1 MGVIQ
6 GQRVSAL
13 RKEFLVDEDYATN
26 GFYTSEK
33 YFEITETKEGKT
45 TPPQRNENLLEHLIT
60 EDSGL
65 RLVSSTPKVF
75 AAINENDFNEDFYLS
90 EEELDSYVDGFVEAI
105 KAKADNIFTGLI
117 DSGTNQVD
125 LVDSALDDIDIKLS
139 LYRSFKSLYNKWVSN
154 SEVSGNLASGYFFN
168 NYGQNDNRTLFDHF
182 KFINRANQ
190 DIGGIAVVD
199 VSYLSNLSSTK
210 NGQGPTQTLYQSLTN
225 LLSKNNFD
233 FWPLPSNTDL
243 STSSQSDE
251 DIKDIF
257 RPLDFYTEKPVGPTF
272 NCVYVGGST
281 RAVNDIGGDEEYSCS
296 TEKTNFEYKPDSF
309 DLTEETD
316 WPEEFKKENEGL
328 IVFKVKYGSESQNH
342 FSSIELDQAE
352 FRETQESL
360 IIIDTLTNPEKGSS
374 PSQIGKGNSIFNL
387 YLTRSYNCKVTG
399 LGNMSIQPLMYF
411 KLENTPM
418 FRGTYL
424 IKDVKHTITAHN
436 IKTEFTGMRQ
446 NRVTVP
452 LVTDALSILDLTL
465 SNVALDDETTSLT
478 ASFGSGSVTPSDLGG
493 LSEFNDSTIA
503 GFVDPRKGKKFVDGL
518 DSEQKNNI
526 KIIVEKLKEKG
537 ITQPFALAAVLA
549 ICSKESSLIA
559 KSERFTYSAKRL
571 TEVFP
576 SKFPTEQSA
585 IDGGFVNPNTKK
597 ADNETYQKKIA
608 NQMYGGRY
616 GNNENPKGI
625 SDLSDDGWNYRGN
638 GFNQLTFKGSYIK
651 QKENSG
657 VDILANPYLL
667 NQPEPA
673 ARVVA
678 AFMEKRIRS
687 LQSSGKISAYGAT
700 GANDFSDI
708 TNAVLAYYH
717 CNTGTG
723 KSVAEIKSKLT
734 GNLGGMK
741 KAQERAPFLLE
752 YIKTNGLV

>member
-1 MGVIQ
+1 MAATQ
-6 GQRVSAL
+6 SRKKVSAL
-13 RKEFLVDEDYATN
+13 RIKFKIDDERNQAVSSSDVIDIN
-26 GFYTSEK
+26 IQS
-33 YFEITETKEGKT
+33 TEDNVA
-45 TPPQRNENLLEHLIT
+45 PQKNSVQLFEHLIT
-60 EDSGL
+60 EDSET
-65 RLVSSTPKVF
+65 RLVSSTPKIF
-75 AAINENDFNEDFYLS
+75 AAINEKDFNDDFYLS
-90 EEELDSYVDGFVEAI
+90 EEELDIYIEGFMLGI
-105 KAKADNIFTGLI
+105 KENIGDVFTGLLNE
-117 DSGTNQVD
+117 GTTQKD
-125 LVDSALDDIDIKLS
+125 LIESALDDIDIKLS
-139 LYRSFKSLYNKWVSN
+139 LYRSFKSLNDKWISN
-154 SEVSGNLASGYFFN
+154 SEVSGDLTSGYFFN
-168 NYGQNDNRTLFDHF
+168 NYGQKDSRTLFDHF

-190 DIGGIAVVD
+190 DVGGLAVID
-199 VSYLSNLSSTK
+199 VSYLSNLSNTK
-210 NGQGPTQTLYQSLTN
+210 NGQGPTQSLYQSLTN

-243 STSSQSDE
+243 SVSSQSDD

-257 RPLDFYTEKPVGPTF
+257 RPLDFYEEKPSGPTF
-272 NCVYVGGST
+272 NCVYVGGSSRT
-281 RAVNDIGGDEEYSCS
+281 VSDLSGGEEYSCS
-296 TEKTNFEYKPDSF
+296 TEKTNFDYNSDSF
-309 DLTEETD
+309 DITEETD

-328 IVFKVKYGSESQNH
+328 VVFKVRFGQEAQNH
-342 FSSIELDQAE
+342 FSTVEIDQSE
-352 FRETQESL
+352 FKETQESL
-360 IIIDTLTNPEKGSS
+360 LVIDALTNPETGSS
-374 PSQIGKGNSIFNL
+374 PNQIGKGNNIFDL
-387 YLTRSYNCKVTG
+387 YLTRSYNCKVSG

-411 KLENTPM
+411 KLENVPM

-436 IKTEFTGMRQ
+436 VKTEFTGMRQ